1 MRDLGPR
8 LPVDARARHHR
19 FRVHGTLLC
28 SRRRRQPQ
36 SEPVARRPRE
46 LAVWGWQE
54 MWRLGAPVDFRR
66 A

>member
-36 SEPVARRPRE
+36 SEPVARRPQV
-46 LAVWGWQE
+46 LAAWG
-54 MWRLGAPVDFRR
+54 
-66 A
+66 